1 MHIST
6 MKIREWAGAAGA
18 AILLVCLLATSV
30 AIGTAVA
37 TEPSARARILAA
49 LPDWTGIWETEAAAG
64 LMAGKPPATP
74 KLWDRPP
81 YTPQAQSEY
90 APTGFPLAGA
100 VNLHAA
106 LPSASSTA
114 KACQPFGFPAV
125 MEVPVPD
132 YLFELLVTPEQT
144 LLLSTDGTVRHIYTD
159 GRPHPRPQDLWPTPV
174 GDSTGHWEG
183 TTLVIDT
190 IAREP
195 GPIAPGTPGVANLS
209 GQAHFTER
217 LRRID
222 ADTLED
228 AMTIEDPPRFMRPW
242 QVTIRYLRAKDLDR
256 MIPAGSCEH
265 DRNPVIDGKTVVAP
279 PR

>member
-1 MHIST
+1 VRPRIF
-6 MKIREWAGAAGA
+6 RAAGA
-18 AILLVCLLATSV
+18 ALPLALLAVGSL
-30 AIGTAVA
+30 AEAAGAA
-37 TEPSARARILAA
+37 DSSSRARILAA
-49 LPDWTGIWETEAAAG
+49 LPDWTGIWETEAAAA
-64 LMAGKPPATP
+64 MMTGKPPATP
-74 KLWDRPP
+74 QLWDRPP
-81 YTPQAQSEY
+81 YTPQAQQKY
-90 APTGFPLAGA
+90 APSGFPLAGA
-100 VNLHAA
+100 ENLIPA
-106 LPSASSTA
+106 LESASPTV

-159 GRPHPRPQDLWPTPV
+159 GRPHPRPEDLWPTPA
-174 GDSTGHWEG
+174 GDSIGHWEG

-195 GPIAPGTPGVANLS
+195 GPVVPGTPGVANLS

-228 AMTIEDPPRFMRPW
+228 AMTIEDPSRFTRPW

-265 DRNPVIDGKTVVAP
+265 DRNPVIGGKTVVAP